1 MSLFILK
8 IIGIITMFIDH
19 YHYIIGGPLILNII
33 GRIAFPIFAFSL
45 VEGFFHTRDFKKYI
59 GRILICAIIL
69 QAPAIIFKLNY
80 PVNIFFTLFFGLII
94 MKIYHSGKIHLLL
107 KIVLTGGLTYIAKK
121 CNFDY
126 EIYGI
131 LTIAIFNIFRGK
143 KILIFFSFL
152 ILNIITALK
161 PEMFN
166 LKEIQIYSMFSL
178 IPIFAYNGEKGKN
191 MKYFFYLF
199 YPVHFLI
206 LEGIKEIINKF

>member
-1 MSLFILK
+1 MSLFMLK

-94 MKIYHSGKIHLLL
+94 MKIYHSEKIHLLL

>member
-33 GRIAFPIFAFSL
+33 GRIAFAIFAFSL

-59 GRILICAIIL
+59 GRILICALIL

-94 MKIYHSGKIHLLL
+94 MKIYHSGKIHFLL

-152 ILNIITALK
+152 ILNIITVLK
-161 PEMFN
+161 PEIFN

-191 MKYFFYLF
+191 TKYFFYLF
-199 YPVHFLI
+199 YPVHFLM
-206 LEGIKEIINKF
+206 LEGIKEIIDKF

>member
-69 QAPAIIFKLNY
+69 QAPSIIFKLDY
-80 PVNIFFTLFFGLII
+80 PVNIFFTLLTGLII
-94 MKIYHSGKIHLLL
+94 MKIYHSGKIHFLI
-107 KIVLTGGLTYIAKK
+107 KIILIGGLTYIAKRYD
-121 CNFDY
+121 FDY

-131 LTIAIFNIFRGK
+131 LTIVIFNIFRGK
-143 KILIFFSFL
+143 KILIFSSFL
-152 ILNIITALK
+152 ILNIITVLK
-161 PEMFN
+161 SEIFN
-166 LKEIQIYSMFSL
+166 LKEIQIYSIFSL

-191 MKYFFYLF
+191 MKYFFYFF

-206 LEGIKEIINKF
+206 LEGIKEIIGKF

>member
-94 MKIYHSGKIHLLL
+94 MKIYHSGKIHFLI
-107 KIVLTGGLTYIAKK
+107 KIILIGGLTYIAKRYD
-121 CNFDY
+121 FDY

-131 LTIAIFNIFRGK
+131 LTIVIFNIFRGK
-143 KILIFFSFL
+143 KILIFSSFL
-152 ILNIITALK
+152 ILNIITVLK
-161 PEMFN
+161 PEIFN
-166 LKEIQIYSMFSL
+166 LKEIQIYSIFSL

-191 MKYFFYLF
+191 TKYFFYFF

-206 LEGIKEIINKF
+206 LEGIKEIIDKF

>member
-59 GRILICAIIL
+59 GRILICAIVL
-69 QAPAIIFKLNY
+69 QAPSIIFKLDY
-80 PVNIFFTLFFGLII
+80 PVNIFFTLLTVLII
-94 MKIYHSGKIHLLL
+94 MKIYHSGKIHFLI
-107 KIVLTGGLTYIAKK
+107 KIILIGGLTYIAKRYD
-121 CNFDY
+121 FDY

-131 LTIAIFNIFRGK
+131 LTIVIFNIFRGK
-143 KILIFFSFL
+143 KILIFSSFL
-152 ILNIITALK
+152 ILNIITVLK
-161 PEMFN
+161 PEIFN
-166 LKEIQIYSMFSL
+166 LKEIQIYSIFSL

-191 MKYFFYLF
+191 TKYFFYFF

-206 LEGIKEIINKF
+206 LEGIKEIIDRF

>member
-80 PVNIFFTLFFGLII
+80 PVNIFFTLFTGLII
-94 MKIYHSGKIHLLL
+94 MKIYHSGKIHFLL

>member
-45 VEGFFHTRDFKKYI
+45 VEGFFHTRDFKKYV
-59 GRILICAIIL
+59 GRILIYALIL

-94 MKIYHSGKIHLLL
+94 MKIYHSGKIHFLL

-161 PEMFN
+161 PEIFN

-191 MKYFFYLF
+191 TKYFFYFF

-206 LEGIKEIINKF
+206 LEGIKEIIDKF

>member
-80 PVNIFFTLFFGLII
+80 PVNIFFTLFTGLII
-94 MKIYHSGKIHLLL
+94 MKIYHSGKIHFLL

-178 IPIFAYNGEKGKN
+178 IPIFVYNGEKGKN

>member
-59 GRILICAIIL
+59 GRILICAIVL
-69 QAPAIIFKLNY
+69 QAPSIIFKLDY
-80 PVNIFFTLFFGLII
+80 PVNIFFTLFTGLII
-94 MKIYHSGKIHLLL
+94 MKIYHSGKIHFLI
-107 KIVLTGGLTYIAKK
+107 KIILIGGLTYIAKRYD
-121 CNFDY
+121 FDY

-131 LTIAIFNIFRGK
+131 LTIVIFNIFRGK
-143 KILIFFSFL
+143 KILIFSSFL
-152 ILNIITALK
+152 ILNIITVLK
-161 PEMFN
+161 PEIFN
-166 LKEIQIYSMFSL
+166 LKEIQIYSIFSL

-191 MKYFFYLF
+191 TKYFFYFF

-206 LEGIKEIINKF
+206 LEGIKEIIDKF

>member
-152 ILNIITALK
+152 ILNIITVLK
-161 PEMFN
+161 PEIFN

>member
-45 VEGFFHTRDFKKYI
+45 VEGFFYTRDFKKYI

-69 QAPAIIFKLNY
+69 QAPSIIFKLDY
-80 PVNIFFTLFFGLII
+80 PVNIFFTLLTGLII
-94 MKIYHSGKIHLLL
+94 MKIYHSGKIHFLL

-143 KILIFFSFL
+143 KDGKDSSYSF
-152 ILNIITALK
+152 
-161 PEMFN
+161 
-166 LKEIQIYSMFSL
+166 
-178 IPIFAYNGEKGKN
+178 
-191 MKYFFYLF
+191 
-199 YPVHFLI
+199 HF
-206 LEGIKEIINKF
+206 

>member
-94 MKIYHSGKIHLLL
+94 MKIYHSGKIHFLL